1 MEISEKIQ
9 NLRRELDRHNYNYYV
24 LSAPT
29 ISDFEFDKLLKELQE
44 LEAAHPEHFDP
55 RQYIADGRSYVKE
68 LVEHKIK
75 DVLGSNGRADEIL
88 ALVKANK

>member
-1 MEISEKIQ
+1 M
-9 NLRRELDRHNYNYYV
+9 
-24 LSAPT
+24 
-29 ISDFEFDKLLKELQE
+29 
-44 LEAAHPEHFDP
+44 AHPEHFDP